1 MCRILIL
8 LVVLFSCTSCAI
20 WPISWEFNDEKRF
33 LGPLI
38 SYQSKNDS
46 NHFTFRPLLA
56 TYDSDEGGVYNFLYP
71 FGHARKDHSYFIPF
85 YRSKQF
91 DEDSDTSFALFF
103 WGKSKKQGS
112 YGGAFPF
119 YGKLYD
125 RFAKDEIRFFMW
137 PLYGFTKADNT
148 TKTNIIWPIFSLY
161 DGAETGFKAFPLYGE
176 KKLAGVKESRFFL
189 WPVFISEQRNL
200 DTDEPVESFFAFPFY
215 LQATSRTMASYEVM
229 WPLFSYMRS
238 EDKREW
244 GLFAKLFSVT
254 EGKQKTGYSFF
265 PFVSYEKNDRDIRFN
280 LFGPVYRE
288 SEWYVRDER
297 FFQRRVAVINRYIEE
312 KDKTFLNVWPLF
324 EYSSEKEDYNFLFP
338 SLLPFRIEGFNR
350 IIKPLYTLYER
361 RKEGEKNMVSFL
373 YGLYIMED
381 NGEYWR
387 TRFAFLFAMKKDKGK
402 IGFEILSGLFGL
414 DDDHVKIFFIP
425 IKRGSPQ
432 KESTAVS
439 SLVFVESCCTQ
450 QERY

>member
-1 MCRILIL
+1 MCRILTF

-56 TYDSDEGGVYNFLYP
+56 TYDSNEGGVYNFLYP
-71 FGHARKDHSYFIPF
+71 FGHARKNHSYFIPF

-125 RFAKDEIRFFMW
+125 RFAKDEMGFFMW
-137 PLYGFTKADNT
+137 PLYSFTKADNT

-176 KKLAGVKESRFFL
+176 RKLAGVKESRFFL

-238 EDKREW
+238 EDKKEW

-254 EGKQKTGYSFF
+254 EGKQKNGYSFF
-265 PFVSYEKNDRDIRFN
+265 PFVSYEKNDRDTRFN

-350 IIKPLYTLYER
+350 IIKPLYTLYEQ
-361 RKEGEKNMVSFL
+361 RKEGGKTMVSLL
-373 YGLYIMED
+373 YGLYTRED
-381 NGEYWR
+381 NGENWR